1 MSEDLVVQLREMMD
15 FPAETEC
22 IEFKE
27 YESPDDVC
35 RCP

>member
-22 IEFKE
+22 IEFK
-27 YESPDDVC
+27 
-35 RCP
+35 